1 MAGNFR
7 GRKLL
12 QIGEKYDFRR
22 ENFRRLPCQRM
33 PRPQISRTKLLQ
45 IATKLRQ
52 IRKKF
57 SPSKVSRNT
66 VCKEMILCATF
77 TYIGKIV
84 T

>member
-7 GRKLL
+7 GRKLP

-22 ENFRRLPCQRM
+22 ENFRRLLCQRM
-33 PRPQISRTKLLQ
+33 PRPQILRRKLSR

-52 IRKKF
+52 ICNSF
-57 SPSKVSRNT
+57 LPQVSRNT
-66 VCKEMILCATF
+66 VCKEMILYATF
-77 TYIGKIV
+77 TYIGKFV